1 MLSDSN
7 ELLRLRHWVKR
18 KASPTLF
25 SGLSANSSTKG
36 PLLAEDSDGFSLA
49 FISTP
54 VFSII
59 NGLHFVK
66 MVHLGI
72 FKNLF

>member
-1 MLSDSN
+1 MIGLSRKKMLSDSK
-7 ELLRLRHWVKR
+7 ELMRLRHWVKR

-36 PLLAEDSDGFSLA
+36 PLLAEESDGFQSG
-49 FISTP
+49 ISTS

-66 MVHLGI
+66 RST
-72 FKNLF
+72 